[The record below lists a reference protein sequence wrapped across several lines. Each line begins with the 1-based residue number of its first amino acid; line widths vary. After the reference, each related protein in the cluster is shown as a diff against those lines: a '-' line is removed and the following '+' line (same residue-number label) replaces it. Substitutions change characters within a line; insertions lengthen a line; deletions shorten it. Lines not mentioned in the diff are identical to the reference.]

1 MLSSLL
7 RKFKR
12 PFGAVFLRALI
23 FEASSMSSTA
33 TLSQQALKVMLLKD
47 ATHRLEW
54 VTQSLRDADCEV
66 VHFSGSLME
75 MEDAIAREAPDVIM
89 IDTESPSRD
98 TLEHVCLY
106 SQLCP
111 RPVVMFTEDGDTEK
125 LRKAVRAGV
134 AAYVVAGLSA
144 ERVRP
149 ILEAAIAR
157 HEVQNEMAQ
166 ELSQTKAALQDKELV
181 DQAKRQLIKQGY
193 SEDEAYQRLRKL
205 AMDSGRSMAETA
217 RSLMR
222 FKEPPGGGMT

>member
-1 MLSSLL
+1 MS
-7 RKFKR
+7 RKTT
-12 PFGAVFLRALI
+12 P
-23 FEASSMSSTA
+23 
-33 TLSQQALKVMLLKD
+33 SQPPLKVMLLKD

-75 MEDAIAREAPDVIM
+75 MEAAIAREVPDVIM

-111 RPVVMFTEDGDTEK
+111 RPVVMFTEDKDSEK
-125 LRKAVRAGV
+125 LRQAVRAGV

-166 ELSQTKAALQDKELV
+166 ELSQTKTALEDKELV
-181 DQAKRQLIKQGY
+181 DRAKRRLIKQGL
-193 SEDEAYQRLRKL
+193 SEDAAYQHLRKQ
-205 AMDSGRSMAETA
+205 AMDSGVSMADAA
-217 RSLMR
+217 RRLLKNTR
-222 FKEPPGGGMT
+222 TKGIT